1 MLLML
6 TSVIETY
13 ASVCLDSRELNK
25 VANQQQ
31 DQIVVKINNGMGQL
45 VSVRLASLDP
55 MEIVLLFLS
64 VRKIRF
70 L

>member
-55 MEIVLLFLS
+55 MEIVFLFLS
-64 VRKIRF
+64 VRKMRF

>member
-55 MEIVLLFLS
+55 MEIVFLFLS